1 MKLDALKW
9 DAAGLVT
16 VVVQSAGTG
25 EVRMV
30 AHASREAVERT
41 LATGEGYFY
50 SRSRRQLWRKGES
63 SGHTLAV
70 REVWADCDG
79 DALLYLVEPTGPS
92 CHTGAR
98 SCFFTPLEGEA
109 VPVTVTGG
117 SPLAAPT
124 LLRLEDTLAS
134 RVERTAEKSYT
145 KSLLEH
151 GAGKIGAKLR
161 EEADELAEAL
171 ARETDERVVSETAD
185 VVYHALVGLLSRRLH
200 FRDVAAELARRFGTS
215 GHDEKAS
222 RPR

>member
-1 MKLDALKW
+1 MRKKISVDELEPGMFLDEICGSW
-9 DAAGLVT
+9 IDNP
-16 VVVQSAGTG
+16 
-25 EVRMV
+25 
-30 AHASREAVERT
+30 
-41 LATGEGYFY
+41 FW
-50 SRSRRQLWRKGES
+50 RSRFVLSDPKDIALLRASK
-63 SGHTLAV
+63 V
-70 REVWADCDG
+70 REVWIDCDADCV
-79 DALLYLVEPTGPS
+79 LYLVEPAGPS

-161 EEADELAEAL
+161 EEAGELAEAL